1 LGANR
6 TLTVQL
12 APAAR
17 VNGQLLVWVNWL
29 ELLPPKEMPPLIPIG
44 PVPVLDTVTVCAGLV
59 VLLVMLPNASE
70 SGDT

>member
-1 LGANR
+1 M
-6 TLTVQL
+6 
-12 APAAR
+12 
-17 VNGQLLVWVNWL
+17 NWL

-44 PVPVLDTVTVCAGLV
+44 PVPVLDTVTVCTGLV